1 MSEDVPLHRH
11 TVLMGWIGCLG
22 GAVML
27 LIIPGLIHYY
37 SHLHVPSGVTVSITA
52 SSQTTERNQSPYTK
66 AQETDPLFRSIIQEA
81 SDLYEVEPELIQAI
95 IMAESSY
102 NPRAVSKRGARGL
115 MQLMP
120 ATAKALGV
128 EDSFNPEHNIHGGVR
143 YFRQLLDRFG
153 GDVKMAL
160 AAYNAGSRKV
170 REYQGIPPFKS
181 TKYYITRVF
190 SYYNHYKEADR
201 V

>member
-1 MSEDVPLHRH
+1 MSEDVPLHRRTILMCWMGFIIG
-11 TVLMGWIGCLG
+11 TVALFVVPGIVYNCGH
-22 GAVML
+22 L
-27 LIIPGLIHYY
+27 LSPPHFII
-37 SHLHVPSGVTVSITA
+37 SSAA
-52 SSQTTERNQSPYTK
+52 SSDYSPSSSATS
-66 AQETDPLFRSIIQEA
+66 EEDDPLFLSIIQEA

-190 SYYNHYKEADR
+190 SYYNRYKEADR